1 MEKHYIGID
10 LGGTF
15 IKGGIID
22 LNGKVV
28 YNTKTPTEV
37 SKGSSAVVT
46 NIANL
51 IKTLAEKDGREVCS
65 YKKVGIAVPGMID
78 DKAGVVVMAGN
89 FGWKNFPLK
98 QELEKLLPLEI
109 IISNDANVAA
119 LGEAYFGAGAKYNDS
134 VFITLGTGVGGGVI
148 IDKKIFSGYRSAG
161 AEIGHMIIA
170 YDGEQ
175 CTCGN
180 KGCFEA
186 YSSATAL
193 IRDTKRE
200 MQSNKNSAMWNI
212 GGLDKVDGKTAFDY
226 YDCDKSAKKVVD
238 NYITMLGVGLVN
250 VANIF
255 RPEVIMLGGGV
266 CGQGE
271 KLVKPLQEYLDKHIF
286 AGDLG
291 PHVPITIA
299 TLGNDA
305 GFIGAAAMCKE

>member
-22 LNGKVV
+22 LNGKVI

-37 SKGSSAVVT
+37 NKGSSAVVT

-119 LGEAYFGAGAKYNDS
+119 LGEACFGAGAKYNDS
-134 VFITLGTGVGGGVI
+134 VFITLGTGVGGGII

-200 MQSNKNSAMWNI
+200 MQSNKNSAMWNA

-226 YDCDKSAKKVVD
+226 YDCDESAKKVVD

-255 RPEVIMLGGGV
+255 RPQVIMLGGGV